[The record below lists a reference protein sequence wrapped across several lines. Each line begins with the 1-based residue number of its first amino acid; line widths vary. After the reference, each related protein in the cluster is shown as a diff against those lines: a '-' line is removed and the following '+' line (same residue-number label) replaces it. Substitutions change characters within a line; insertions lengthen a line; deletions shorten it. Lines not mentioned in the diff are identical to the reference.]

1 MTIIPTD
8 DRNDLFSVI
17 DLYPVT
23 ILERLSDTDHS
34 TSAWKREDW
43 QADWNRRR
51 IVNEPGSIYEAI
63 DLYVK
68 SKLPEIEEAAKTSIL
83 SCDTGFW
90 FDEAGF
96 TTNPHLDNDGVFMAM
111 QVYLTEHPGID
122 MATEF
127 YNEDKTV
134 RFKPEYKLNHG
145 YLMINAPG
153 QHHGMLTPV
162 PTNTY
167 RLSSYTWFYKK

>member
-1 MTIIPTD
+1 MTITPTD
-8 DRNDLFSVI
+8 DTNDLFSVI

-23 ILERLSDTDHS
+23 ILERLSDTDHA

-43 QADWNRRR
+43 QTEWNRRS

-68 SKLPEIEEAAKTSIL
+68 SKLPEIEELTKTNIL

-90 FDEAGF
+90 LDEPGF
-96 TTNPHLDNDGVFMAM
+96 TTDPHLDNEGVFIAM
-111 QVYLTEHPGID
+111 QVYLTEHTDVD

-127 YNEDKTV
+127 YNNDNTV

-145 YLMINAPG
+145 YLMINNPH
-153 QHHGMLTPV
+153 QHHGMPTPV
-162 PTNTY
+162 PNNTY